1 MSHQQQQSPDNT
13 LFHQHLLSGTLSI
26 AAIAT
31 DIRRS
36 DSIIAGLSPIE
47 TDYILQIS
55 HGNEKFHI
63 SKRYL
68 DLRNLASNLHSVA
81 LEAVGHYANKAGGS
95 KGSLWFGSGKKLAT
109 RLLEKPIEV
118 VQYLTNTESPESDLA
133 SELDEMTNGGA
144 ANNDAGCKRRRASAE
159 LLHYAAPLNIRT
171 ALEAI
176 DEFYECILGEKRQF
190 AKSNYAMVERVA
202 VKRMSIINEAFGKL
216 LSGFKR
222 AGVLGAKRDA
232 LPPIFHELV
241 NGLECFLLDDVVV
254 YENESEKEASVAT
267 SIQPRT
273 TRRRASVEVR
283 EKEVQKFVGASDL
296 VIDCDC
302 SEEKSADC
310 AAKKR
315 VSFVS
320 IKSSNVSGQGSV
332 IQASSTPQV
341 AGLLPEDP
349 VAFSILLAIGTIIFR
364 IMDGR
369 TVSMQLDTLVW
380 LMASCA
386 LLGRQLLT
394 GTITSAKQTPYH
406 PTTQTATSRSLP
418 STAQAKSRPNL
429 SQFRSS
435 NTKID
440 LIQASFRRLS
450 EALSTKPLQSTKAA
464 KTFDKFPEGAPIGSH
479 LNCWSSPLA
488 SNFQV
493 RSANYLSDKKKVS
506 SEDFLMPC
514 RGCDLFLTD
523 VAPCNVG
530 RNHAILGGKVR
541 EVPTFII
548 NYRLPWG
555 VVSLLSIFILECTCH

>member
-13 LFHQHLLSGTLSI
+13 LFHQHLLSGTLTI

-109 RLLEKPIEV
+109 RLLEKPIEA

-133 SELDEMTNGGA
+133 SELDEMTNGDA

-159 LLHYAAPLNIRT
+159 LLHSAAPLNIRT

-190 AKSNYAMVERVA
+190 AKINYAMVERVA
-202 VKRMSIINEAFGKL
+202 EKRMGIINEAFGKL
-216 LSGFKR
+216 FSGFKR

-232 LPPIFHELV
+232 LPTIFDELV

-406 PTTQTATSRSLP
+406 PTT
-418 STAQAKSRPNL
+418 
-429 SQFRSS
+429 
-435 NTKID
+435 
-440 LIQASFRRLS
+440 
-450 EALSTKPLQSTKAA
+450 
-464 KTFDKFPEGAPIGSH
+464 KTDMS
-479 LNCWSSPLA
+479 
-488 SNFQV
+488 
-493 RSANYLSDKKKVS
+493 
-506 SEDFLMPC
+506 
-514 RGCDLFLTD
+514 
-523 VAPCNVG
+523 
-530 RNHAILGGKVR
+530 
-541 EVPTFII
+541 
-548 NYRLPWG
+548 
-555 VVSLLSIFILECTCH
+555 